1 MDFLKPQSLQAHVPI
16 LSAYSVA
23 AFPRQSWW
31 PEQREERV
39 SLSHPG
45 PEKTATEPRCLI
57 DFSEMLQ
64 NSIPFLTKKIL
75 KFKIK
80 SIENHST
87 TQKLHGLF
95 PGALCCALWG
105 LFGEKTSQ
113 KLHEHIGAL
122 SFSAQLT
129 VTPIQG
135 WLETAGFTSKK
146 LLSEE
151 KKKKKGEIVTVR
163 RRWQNLKRSW
173 STGFPLWQTYT

>member
-1 MDFLKPQSLQAHVPI
+1 MQYTLKAGFLQYYVFSLFVLKAWDATLDFLKPQSLQAHVPI

-45 PEKTATEPRCLI
+45 PEKTATEPRCLT

-80 SIENHST
+80 SVEQLYLYHST
-87 TQKLHGLF
+87 AQKLHGLF
-95 PGALCCALWG
+95 PGALCRAL
-105 LFGEKTSQ
+105 
-113 KLHEHIGAL
+113 
-122 SFSAQLT
+122 
-129 VTPIQG
+129 
-135 WLETAGFTSKK
+135 
-146 LLSEE
+146 
-151 KKKKKGEIVTVR
+151 
-163 RRWQNLKRSW
+163 
-173 STGFPLWQTYT
+173 